1 MAAPG
6 GAMKGTLESPPA
18 PTPLREPCSCSRESP
33 GTPRDSKSAMMSGS
47 FWTLA
52 AIASSANSSFGL
64 RRGRRS
70 PSAVAAVT
78 LARPAVRAA
87 GGAAGQGEAKK
98 AAHGMRERLEP
109 GSRKVGRSGA
119 GSGGVRQAAS

>member
-33 GTPRDSKSAMMSGS
+33 GTPRDSNSAMMSGS

-52 AIASSANSSFGL
+52 VRRLRLSSQGFAHCGFL
-64 RRGRRS
+64 TVPLLVRS
-70 PSAVAAVT
+70 
-78 LARPAVRAA
+78 
-87 GGAAGQGEAKK
+87 
-98 AAHGMRERLEP
+98 
-109 GSRKVGRSGA
+109 
-119 GSGGVRQAAS
+119 

>member
-33 GTPRDSKSAMMSGS
+33 GTPRDSNSAMMSGS

-64 RRGRRS
+64 QRGRR
-70 PSAVAAVT
+70 
-78 LARPAVRAA
+78 
-87 GGAAGQGEAKK
+87 
-98 AAHGMRERLEP
+98 
-109 GSRKVGRSGA
+109 
-119 GSGGVRQAAS
+119 